1 MTAALE
7 QEINEQKNDAG
18 EIDFYGAIEENN
30 DEQDLMDIAIT
41 SHKEL
46 ILPSKPTP
54 EDIIQTDKPSNIIV
68 KAAEKPSN
76 RFQIPTLPSEFVGQ
90 KFGVYVA
97 NLNWVCC
104 YFYF

>member
-1 MTAALE
+1 
-7 QEINEQKNDAG
+7 
-18 EIDFYGAIEENN
+18 
-30 DEQDLMDIAIT
+30 MDIAIT

-46 ILPSKPTP
+46 IQPSISTS
-54 EDIIQTDKPSNIIV
+54 EDKIQTETPSNFII

-76 RFQIPTLPSEFVGQ
+76 HFQIPTLPSEFVGQ

-104 YFYF
+104 YFLLLSILVIKIFLIINLFYFHYKILNKQLCYS